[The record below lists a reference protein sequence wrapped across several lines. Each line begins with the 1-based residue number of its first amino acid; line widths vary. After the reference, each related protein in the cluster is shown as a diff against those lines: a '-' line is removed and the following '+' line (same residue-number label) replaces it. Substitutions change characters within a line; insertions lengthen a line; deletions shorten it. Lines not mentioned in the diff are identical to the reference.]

1 MIQSTVTSKGQT
13 TLPKAVREALGLVP
27 GDKVR
32 FLIVDNEVR
41 ILPVRPLKSLAGAL
55 KRDGAPVSTDEM
67 EAAIHAGRAGRA
79 QR

>member
-32 FLIVDNEVR
+32 FLIVEGEVR
-41 ILPVRPLKSLAGAL
+41 ILPVRPLRSIAGAL
-55 KRDGAPVSTDEM
+55 RTEGDAVSVDEM
-67 EAAIHAGRAGRA
+67 EAAIDAGRADRA
-79 QR
+79 RR